1 MQDSV
6 PIPVPLDARFQPPR
20 CPERTSPAPAPAQ
33 TRAQALSS
41 FGEIYQTHYRFIAGA
56 IFRRTGDADL
66 TEDLTSDVFLAA
78 YRSMRAGRYRATE
91 VPLQFW
97 LLRIAT
103 NRVNRWTRRSRGWR
117 AIVDRLKHAPASS
130 TEPSP
135 PGITPAVAALRALP
149 TQYQAVLSLH
159 HVEGLTIDET
169 ARVLACSASTVNSR
183 LTRARA
189 ALRRQLMNGQLMNS
203 HPAHGAT
210 PCPPP

>member
-1 MQDSV
+1 MPDSV

-20 CPERTSPAPAPAQ
+20 CPERSPAQVPAPAE
-33 TRAQALSS
+33 ALSS
-41 FGEIYQTHYRFIAGA
+41 FGDIYQTHYRLVAGA

-117 AIVDRLKHAPASS
+117 AIVDRLKQAPASS
-130 TEPSP
+130 TETAA
-135 PGITPAVAALRALP
+135 PGATSAVAALRALP

-169 ARVLACSASTVNSR
+169 ARVLECSASTVNSR

-189 ALRRQLMNGQLMNS
+189 ALRRQLMNS

-210 PCPPP
+210 P